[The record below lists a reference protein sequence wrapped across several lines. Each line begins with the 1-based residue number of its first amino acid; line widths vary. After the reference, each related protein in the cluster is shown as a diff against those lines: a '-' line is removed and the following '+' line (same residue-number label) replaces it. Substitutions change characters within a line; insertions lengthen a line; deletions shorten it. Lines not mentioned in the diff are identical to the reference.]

1 MYTLAVEDTVEVPVK
16 FTMKA
21 GKVDK
26 LFKFTLTA
34 IRISH
39 DDIQEAMKAV
49 EFKFREG
56 LVSMDVLKGWEGQR
70 LVLDD
75 QGKPADFNA
84 DSLNMM
90 LSAPGVAQVIYLA
103 YMKECGAKEKN

>member
-16 FTMKA
+16 FTLKSK
-21 GKVDK
+21 KVNK
-26 LFKFTLTA
+26 LFSFTLTA
-34 IRISH
+34 TRMPL

-56 LVSMDVLKGWEGQR
+56 LISMDVLKGWDGQR

-75 QGKPADFNA
+75 QGQPADFNA
-84 DSLNMM
+84 DALNMM
-90 LSAPGVAQVIYLA
+90 LSAPGVAQVVYLA